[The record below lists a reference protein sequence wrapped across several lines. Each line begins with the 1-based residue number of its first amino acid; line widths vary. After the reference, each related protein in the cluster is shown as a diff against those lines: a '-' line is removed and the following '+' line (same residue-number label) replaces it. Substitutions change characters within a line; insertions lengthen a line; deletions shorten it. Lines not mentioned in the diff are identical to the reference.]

1 MVSFA
6 SRPSVKRIKMSDS
19 LSDISLD
26 GSERSD
32 AITGR

>member
-6 SRPSVKRIKMSDS
+6 SRPSVKRIEMSDS
-19 LSDISLD
+19 LSDISL
-26 GSERSD
+26 GWSERSE

>member
-6 SRPSVKRIKMSDS
+6 SRPSVKRIEMSDS
-19 LSDISLD
+19 LSDISLG
-26 GSERSD
+26 GSERSE